1 MLAALALTALRA
13 PAGAEPPRTAT
24 PIEHVIVVVGEN
36 LSFDNLF
43 GVYEPRPGATVH
55 NLLSEGI
62 VNRDGS
68 PGPDFTKA
76 AQRRAECTTYTR

>member
-1 MLAALALTALRA
+1 MLGA
-13 PAGAEPPRTAT
+13 PASAQAPRTTT
-24 PIEHVIVVVGEN
+24 PIEHLIVVVGEN